1 MARPTAIE
9 RAFELAKSGRYVSV
23 EEIKK
28 VLAAEGYQ
36 EHQLVGRSLLEQLRE
51 LMRAS
56 RDARRK

>member
-1 MARPTAIE
+1 MARSTAIE

-23 EEIKK
+23 QEIKR

-36 EHQLVGRSLLEQLRE
+36 AHQLVGQSLLDQLRE

-56 RDARRK
+56 RNAGRK